1 MRGTSIG
8 KQAPGR
14 RAVGLAVAVLAAAG
28 AAGGWLATS
37 QSDASTPSPATL
49 ILKASQVGPGYR
61 RTMIPDGSQVTGQ
74 VTLDLCYYT
83 FASESLR
90 TARLQEAYIKTT
102 AFPELSNEVVAYK
115 PGGTEEAMA
124 ELLHAAKDCP
134 STPRTGPTVG
144 EQQPV
149 TFHLT
154 RLTEPHLLSQYLALR
169 VVGTGTV
176 NGKQQT
182 ATDFVIYQINASV
195 LSGIYAFGTNSTA
208 TLALAVHAAQQSA
221 QNLS

>member
-1 MRGTSIG
+1 MRGTSIA
-8 KQAPGR
+8 KYAPGQ
-14 RAVGLAVAVLAAAG
+14 RAAALAFAALVVAG

-37 QSDASTPSPATL
+37 QSDASTPSPAAL

-61 RTMIPDGSQVTGQ
+61 STTIPDGSQVTGQ

-83 FASESLR
+83 FASENLR
-90 TARLQEAYIKTT
+90 TARLQAAYIKTT
-102 AFPELSNEVVAYK
+102 AFPEISNEVVAYK
-115 PGGTEEAMA
+115 AGGTAEAMA
-124 ELLHAAKDCP
+124 ELLHAAKACP
-134 STPRTGPTVG
+134 STPRTGPTAG

-176 NGKQQT
+176 NGKQKT
-182 ATDFVIYQINASV
+182 ATEFVIYQINGSV
-195 LSGIYAFGTNSTA
+195 LSGIYAFGTNSAA

-221 QNLS
+221 RNLG